1 MPDSNSAPAV
11 ILTSP
16 VRGAISADGRGV
28 SVTLPGWRSR
38 LRMPAE
44 ARGQY
49 LLLAY
54 AAVSVVGVIN
64 LFEQDLYG
72 LALIAAAVVGVWLLD
87 RRWFHAFVW
96 SWLIVLGVVGLIELD
111 FTHLVTI
118 ALGIIGLLVGL
129 SRPQVRFAGV
139 ALPRPIRVSSNG
151 AQAALLPIVVADAP
165 MTNNGTSVTEAPG
178 EPALLRVLTI
188 GRLQIFTRGT
198 DVTQQLVSKPTL
210 SFVFLYLLT
219 RAIQSPG
226 STILRQ
232 SLAQEVSPGLPST
245 QQLRRLRSTM
255 HDIQRKLPAEL
266 ADRVKVDGDTI
277 SLDLTGV
284 ELDVNWL
291 RWYKSSAR
299 DRALLDPDLERR
311 LAAHLE
317 SMASGEFLPGWED
330 IEQKANNARGVA
342 GDLVRDIRREVDQL
356 RCDLALA
363 LARSYLASGQ
373 AAKATQPL
381 ELVLPIAADRDDLH
395 RLLVWVYQQT
405 GQHAK
410 ASKLAAQLRAA
421 EEV

>member
-1 MPDSNSAPAV
+1 
-11 ILTSP
+11 
-16 VRGAISADGRGV
+16 
-28 SVTLPGWRSR
+28 
-38 LRMPAE
+38 MPAD

-54 AAVSVVGVIN
+54 AVVSLVGVIN
-64 LFEQDLYG
+64 LVEQDLYG
-72 LALIAAAVVGVWLLD
+72 LALIAAAIVGAWLLD

-118 ALGIIGLLVGL
+118 ALGIVGLVVGL
-129 SRPQVRFAGV
+129 SRPQVRFAGI
-139 ALPRPIRVSSNG
+139 ALPPPIRVSSNG
-151 AQAALLPIVVADAP
+151 AQVAQVPVVGEGAP
-165 MTNNGTSVTEAPG
+165 TTNNGARETEAPG
-178 EPALLRVLTI
+178 EPARLRILTI
-188 GRLQIFTRGT
+188 GRLQIFARGT
-198 DVTQQLVSKPTL
+198 DVTEQLVSKPTL
-210 SFVFLYLLT
+210 SFVLLYLLT

-226 STILRQ
+226 STILRP

-255 HDIQRKLPAEL
+255 HDLQRKLPAQLAEL
-266 ADRVKVDGDTI
+266 VKVDGDTI
-277 SLDLTGV
+277 SFDLTGV
-284 ELDVNWL
+284 ELDIYWL
-291 RWYKSSAR
+291 RWYKSAAR

-363 LARSYLASGQ
+363 LARSFLASGQ
-373 AAKATQPL
+373 AAKAAQPL
-381 ELVLPIAADRDDLH
+381 ELVVPIAADRDDLQ
-395 RLLVWVYQQT
+395 RLLVSVYQQT

-410 ASKLAAQLRAA
+410 ASKLAVQLRAA